1 MAILHLDLKAVSG
14 ETVELRCFGDNPN
27 DYDERSLQLSEIQD
41 LVDQAETNHYVSQ
54 RFQEELTET
63 GQRLY
68 DWLDGDQRWLA
79 TKLTQ
84 HPGEEI
90 VLAIATAERLAHLP
104 WEVLHDGAQFLV
116 QRLPAVVPVRWASS
130 DSVGRLTVDP
140 DPQNRALRVL
150 FMATSPEGVEPV
162 LDYEQEEGEILAAA
176 ARSSVELVVEETG
189 NLEELQQT
197 VDDYGRDGGKGYFDV
212 AHLTGHATLK
222 DGEPRFMTETAEG
235 LAHYAAPEE
244 IAKSLRLPLPKLVFV
259 SGCRTGQAGNAG
271 AVPSMAEQLLTCGA
285 AAVLGWGQTVLDT
298 DATAAAARLHTELS
312 RGRSLTSALAETVQ
326 EMIKQERRDWYLL
339 RLYVGQ
345 RLPGELVTSPR
356 TRGWKRAPKPTVTT
370 EFLDPKTKQIKVP
383 GREGFVGRRRQLQ
396 RCLRALKDPEK
407 IGVLV
412 HGMGGLGKSSLAARL
427 CDRLPDFKRIVISGR
442 VDAAKLAAAL
452 ADGVDDQALRDRLK
466 NPDEALK
473 YRLRGV
479 FEQLQEAG
487 AKPFLLVLD
496 DFEQNLEARGGGY
509 VLRPW
514 AVEPLRDLLWA
525 IEETYA
531 PHKLILTS
539 RYDFEFSGWR
549 WFHKQPLDAFAGAD
563 LRKKCSRLKCFEAN
577 SSVNDVLLKQ
587 VLELADGNPF
597 LLEKLAQEIYT
608 SAPQLESIAINLRNQ
623 IISEP
628 LLSCLHGSIESLLS
642 CLIVFQISVPA
653 EVALEVCKVLKIEA
667 DIIDRCISL
676 GLLELSVDASLRVP
690 KILPLKPYEDIEK
703 VCKPA
708 VKILYESWVLKASQ
722 TTEGKLLEIHR
733 MALFLEIEEYAV
745 AVTKM
750 LTNRWFYRGLFREA
764 LFLCSNTLKISND
777 SDIYSRR
784 AYAEVQLGGFSAAA
798 VHYRMALKSSRS
810 ISEKAA
816 ILQKSFGLEGK
827 SRSNKR
833 SNRTM

>member
-63 GQRLY
+63 GRRLY

-130 DSVGRLTVDP
+130 DSAGRLTVDP

-162 LDYEQEEGEILAAA
+162 LDYEQEEGAILTAAT
-176 ARSSVELVVEETG
+176 RPSVELVVEETG

-197 VDDYGRDGGKGYFDV
+197 VDDYGKDGGKGSFDV

-222 DGEPRFMTETAEG
+222 DGEPRFVTETAEG

-407 IGVLV
+407 MGVLV

-442 VDAAKLAAAL
+442 VAAAKLVKAL
-452 ADGVDDQALRDRLK
+452 ADGVDDKALRDRLK

-479 FEQLQEAG
+479 FEQLQEDG

-525 IEETYA
+525 IEEAYA

-539 RYDFEFSGWR
+539 RYDFEFGGWQ
-549 WFHKQPLDAFAGAD
+549 WFYKQPLDALAGAD
-563 LRKKCSRLKCFEAN
+563 LRKKRGQLKGMTPPLLGDEATEAE
-577 SSVNDVLLKQ
+577 VQAAQEK
-587 VLELADGNPF
+587 LEQQQRAARLADGNPR
-597 LLEKLAQEIYT
+597 LLETLDEALQAEANPGERLA
-608 SAPQLESIAINLRNQ
+608 ALEADPSELRRQ
-623 IISEP
+623 VLEERV
-628 LLSCLHGSIESLLS
+628 LSQMDEAGREMLARGLMFEL
-642 CLIVFQISVPA
+642 SVPPGVFGRAADGA
-653 EVALEVCKVLKIEA
+653 EAIEQA
-667 DIIDRCISL
+667 VTL
-676 GLLELSVDASLRVP
+676 GLLEVSPDGSLRVP
-690 KILPLKPYEDIEK
+690 RLLPLEMPEITEELYGE
-703 VCKPA
+703 A
-708 VKILYESWVLKASQ
+708 ATALYEQWW
-722 TTEGKLLEIHR
+722 R
-733 MALFLEIEEYAV
+733 
-745 AVTKM
+745 
-750 LTNRWFYRGLFREA
+750 NEA
-764 LFLCSNTLKISND
+764 
-777 SDIYSRR
+777 
-784 AYAEVQLGGFSAAA
+784 FSATETQTLE
-798 VHYRMALKSSRS
+798 VYRLTKLANQDEQA
-810 ISEKAA
+810 SEVGNA
-816 ILQKSFGLEGK
+816 IGIAWEKRGRYRDAIPVLEESLTMRQRCFGNAHPDVATSLNNLAYLYG
-827 SRSNKR
+827 SQG
-833 SNRTM
+833 